1 MVIRSAAD
9 CGRTVEG
16 KEMGTTKRT
25 TGLYMPICSL
35 SVEFENTMRRS
46 RYAMRWQQVEIP
58 WYKERS
64 SETQGIDARKR
75 PVVEME
81 YKDIVVG
88 NRCSR
93 AS

>member
-1 MVIRSAAD
+1 
-9 CGRTVEG
+9 
-16 KEMGTTKRT
+16 
-25 TGLYMPICSL
+25 
-35 SVEFENTMRRS
+35 MRRS
-46 RYAMRWQQVEIP
+46 RYAMRWQQVGIP

-88 NRCSR
+88 NRRSR
-93 AS
+93 ASLVVRYDLGEIQWPSLGGHAA